1 MVDAPAMP
9 RQRPV
14 PESPVNP
21 EEVASVRRPTL
32 QASVLPPRAFHD
44 QDVFDYEQDAWF
56 AGGWVSVGRVEDVE
70 SAGQYFL
77 APVAGEN
84 LIIVRGNDGEL
95 RGFYNVCRHR
105 GATILEEESGTLPR
119 FQCPYHAWVYDLQ
132 GALKQPR
139 HTELLVDFD
148 PDAWGLIP
156 VRVDTW
162 QGIVYADLSGT
173 AGPLHDVLGDIVPT
187 FERFDLGALRRVRRI
202 DYDVK
207 ANWKAIVENYLECYH
222 CPGVHPQLNRI
233 TPYTSGSY
241 LPSNGAAMNSYME
254 VLPQFETLSMTG
266 AADGRAP
273 MPGMTEEDDKRIYYS
288 AVWPN
293 QLFSLHPDYL
303 MLHWVTPLEPGRTL
317 VRCEW
322 YFDPREMAKPDFNPE
337 RSDRVLGSHQPPGL
351 ARLRAAAAGDQIT
364 GLHGRPVLLDGEQ
377 RPRFR
382 SDGGGPLRQRRR
394 HDAPGT
400 RLQAGEQRGHQGA
413 RQARRSGQRR
423 RRRVNE
429 GDGS

>member
-1 MVDAPAMP
+1 LLQEEGLMVDAPAVP
-9 RQRPV
+9 RKRQV
-14 PESPVNP
+14 PESPISPN
-21 EEVASVRRPTL
+21 EVANVRRPTL
-32 QASVLPPRAFHD
+32 QATLLPPRTFHD
-44 QDVFDYEQDAWF
+44 QEIFDYEQDAWF
-56 AGGWVSVGRVEDVE
+56 AGGWVSIGRVEDAQT
-70 SAGQYFL
+70 AGQYFL
-77 APVAGEN
+77 AQVAGEN

-105 GATILEEESGTLPR
+105 GATILEVDSGTLPR
-119 FQCPYHAWVYDLQ
+119 FQCPYHAWIYDLE
-132 GALKQPR
+132 GTLKQPR
-139 HTELLVDFD
+139 HTELLTDFD
-148 PDAWGLIP
+148 PVEWGLIP
-156 VRVDTW
+156 VRVDSW

-173 AGPLHDVLGDIVPT
+173 AGPLPDFLGDIVAT

-266 AADGRAP
+266 AADGRDP
-273 MPGMTEEDDKRIYYS
+273 MPGMTEDDHNRIYYS

-293 QLFSLHPDYL
+293 MLFSLHPDYL

-322 YFDPREMAKPDFNPE
+322 FFDPGEMTKPDFNPCE
-337 RSDRVLGSHQPPGL
+337 AIEFWDLTNRQDWHVCELQQQGTRSRAYTAGRYSSMESSVHGFDLMVADRYANDGVVTPQGRVSKQESS
-351 ARLRAAAAGDQIT
+351 AAITQRAKRITQDNAAG
-364 GLHGRPVLLDGEQ
+364 G
-377 RPRFR
+377 
-382 SDGGGPLRQRRR
+382 
-394 HDAPGT
+394 
-400 RLQAGEQRGHQGA
+400 
-413 RQARRSGQRR
+413 
-423 RRRVNE
+423 
-429 GDGS
+429 